1 MKLPRFRLVL
11 AFAAVAASFITAG
24 CGPQDSAKTAGSPL
38 EPELRV
44 GITTNAPPFAFRQA
58 GSIAGL
64 EPALAALLGDFLG
77 KRITFVEVPWEK
89 QLDYLN
95 SGKTD
100 IVMSGMSITRQRSAL
115 VNFSKPYLR
124 SGQIMLVRLEDQQ
137 RFSTGVESLL
147 NSSYRIGTVADTV
160 SDLFVTAAINGAH
173 EIVFDKPQDAVD
185 ALIRKDI
192 DTFVYDAPIICYY
205 AARHQQDQLIP
216 ILTMATEEYI
226 GWAIRSGDSDLLA
239 LVNEFIDQISS
250 RGDLQREINYWI
262 PYLNR

>member
-11 AFAAVAASFITAG
+11 VFAAVAASFITAG
-24 CGPQDSAKTAGSPL
+24 CGPQDSATTAGSPL

-44 GITTNAPPFAFRQA
+44 GITSNAPPFAFRQA
-58 GSIAGL
+58 GSITGL

-77 KRITFVEVPWEK
+77 KRIAFVEVPWEK
-89 QLDYLN
+89 QLEYLN

-100 IVMSGMSITRQRSAL
+100 IVMSGMSITRQRSSL

-147 NSSYRIGTVADTV
+147 NTSYRIGTVADTV
-160 SDLFVTAAINGAH
+160 SDLFVTAAINGAN
-173 EIVFDKPQDAVD
+173 EIVFAKPQDAVD

-192 DTFVYDAPIICYY
+192 DTFVYDAPIICYF
-205 AARHQQDQLIP
+205 AARHQQDKLIP

-226 GWAIRSGDSDLLA
+226 GWAIRTSDTDLLA
-239 LVNEFIDQISS
+239 RVNEFIDQISS